1 MLCSLYYFPPNLL
14 RNATFCVLLLQD
26 PDACYYLGVC
36 YENGYGM
43 PMPDDSMAL
52 TFYCKAAL
60 AGQSDA
66 QYNLGVFYE
75 EGFGTAYCSPPL

>member
-1 MLCSLYYFPPNLL
+1 
-14 RNATFCVLLLQD
+14 
-26 PDACYYLGVC
+26 
-36 YENGYGM
+36 M